1 MVWTFVASVIQSYS
15 NPLQFDKLRNQGMV
29 WTFVVSLASSWI
41 KVVVQSPVELHRVVI
56 HQPYNP
62 LSSEWCKKLRGT
74 CHKFFPFFLS
84 SKKRRACL
92 FQLQSCSVQ
101 ALSQESMINHL
112 RAENEE
118 MLHQNTRVWLEAWK
132 SWDCDL
138 AFPSS
143 PNALVTT
150 GALLEV
156 SALSRRR
163 NISAKPRRG
172 APRNATFGVALI

>member
-1 MVWTFVASVIQSYS
+1 MACFPLTLRAYGFCNSMLIICNWTKFREQGMVWTFVASVIQSYS

-84 SKKRRACL
+84 FEKKKSMFIPAPIMQRSSTKSREYD
-92 FQLQSCSVQ
+92 QSS
-101 ALSQESMINHL
+101 ES
-112 RAENEE
+112 
-118 MLHQNTRVWLEAWK
+118 
-132 SWDCDL
+132 
-138 AFPSS
+138 
-143 PNALVTT
+143 
-150 GALLEV
+150 
-156 SALSRRR
+156 
-163 NISAKPRRG
+163 
-172 APRNATFGVALI
+172 